1 MIEPSHRRTR
11 LVGVSLIVTL
21 GLVLVACGSS
31 KKSSSTATTAGGGGG
46 GTTATTSAKL
56 AAATLNGS
64 GSTLQAAFIQDAIT
78 SFTQAN
84 PGVNVTYAGGGSGKG
99 QTDLA
104 GKLVNY
110 AGSDAPITQANLP
123 KFGGAD
129 AILYFPDVASPISM
143 AYNLSGVSKL
153 NLDGPVIA
161 QIYSGKIT
169 TWNDPAIAALNSGVS
184 LPSTKITAVHRSDA
198 SGTTNNFTLF
208 LTKAAPS
215 DWTLGSG
222 TTINWPGGLTGNGNP
237 GVAQAIKQTPG
248 GIGYVDFSDAKASGL
263 SLASIKNKDGSFVA
277 PSLAGAT
284 AAIQTATINPDLT
297 YDPLFAS
304 GPNAYPI
311 TSPTWIIIYKMQTAT
326 NTGQALKAFIAYL
339 LGPAQ
344 TQIATQDNFAPLPP
358 NLVTMARNQL
368 NSIVIP

>member
-1 MIEPSHRRTR
+1 MIDTSPARRR
-11 LVGVSLIVTL
+11 LLAVSVVAVTAL
-21 GLVLVACGSS
+21 TVAACGSS
-31 KKSSSTATTAGGGGG
+31 KKASTSAAASGGGDSGSTS
-46 GTTATTSAKL
+46 TTVKL
-56 AAATLNGS
+56 SPATLNGS
-64 GSTLQAAFIQDAIT
+64 GSTLQAAFVQDAIS

-84 PGVNVTYAGGGSGKG
+84 AGVNVTYGGGGSGKG

-143 AYNLSGVSKL
+143 AFNIPGVTKL

-161 QIYSGKIT
+161 QIFSGKIT
-169 TWNDPAIAALNSGVS
+169 TWNDPAIAGLNSGAS
-184 LPSTKITAVHRSDA
+184 LPSTKITPVHRSDA

-215 DWTLGSG
+215 NWTLGSG
-222 TTINWPGGLTGNGNP
+222 TTVNWPGGLTGNGNP
-237 GVAQAIKQTPG
+237 GVAQAVKSTPG

-263 SLASIKNKDGSFVA
+263 NLASVKNQAGTYEA

-284 AAIQTATINPDLT
+284 AALQTATINPDLT
-297 YDPLFAS
+297 YDPLYAP

-311 TSPTWIIIYKMQTAT
+311 TSPTWIIVYKMQTAT
-326 NTGQALKAFIAYL
+326 NTGQALKAFLAYL

-344 TQIATQDNFAPLPP
+344 TQIASQDDFAPLPS
-358 NLVTMARNQL
+358 NLVQMARNQL

>member
-1 MIEPSHRRTR
+1 M
-11 LVGVSLIVTL
+11 
-21 GLVLVACGSS
+21 VLVACGSS

-46 GTTATTSAKL
+46 GAGTSTTVKL

-64 GSTLQAAFIQDAIT
+64 GSTLQAAFVQDAIT
-78 SFTQAN
+78 SFTQAQ
-84 PGVNVTYAGGGSGKG
+84 PSVMVTYAGGGSGKG

-129 AILYFPDVASPISM
+129 AILYFPDVASPITMS
-143 AYNLSGVSKL
+143 YNLSGVSKL
-153 NLDGPVIA
+153 NLDGPTIA
-161 QIYSGKIT
+161 KIFNGTIT
-169 TWNDPAIAALNSGVS
+169 TWNDPAIAALNSGTS
-184 LPSTKITAVHRSDA
+184 LPSTKITPVHRSDA

-215 DWTLGSG
+215 DWTLGSA
-222 TTINWPGGLTGNGNP
+222 TTVNWKTGLAANGST

-263 SLASIKNKDGSFVA
+263 SFASVKNQAGTFEA
-277 PSLAGAT
+277 PTLAGAT
-284 AAIQTATINPDLT
+284 AAVESATINPDLT

-344 TQIATQDNFAPLPP
+344 TQIATQDNFAPLPA
-358 NLVTMARNQL
+358 NLATMARNQL